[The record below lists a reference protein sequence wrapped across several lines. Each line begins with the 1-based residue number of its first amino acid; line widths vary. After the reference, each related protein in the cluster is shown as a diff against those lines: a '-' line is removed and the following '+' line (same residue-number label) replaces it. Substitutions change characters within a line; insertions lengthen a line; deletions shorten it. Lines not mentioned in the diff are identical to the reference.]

1 MRTIGPVEPNTS
13 GLPVR
18 FGPRLFCVTAKDD
31 RNPVALPVVGQP
43 PGERADAARNRTRV
57 LEAAARLFA
66 ERGSNAVAMDAV
78 AEAAGVGK
86 GTVYRRFGDR
96 RGLLLALLDESEREL
111 QEAVLSGPPPL
122 GPGARAEER
131 LRAFLAALV
140 EMLEARGEVIR
151 ASETS
156 GPGARVR
163 GGAYGAWH
171 QHVTLLLA
179 ELRPDADVEALAH
192 VLLAPLAADS
202 WTGLRSEVGL
212 GRKRLLRT
220 LENVWLAAGR
230 G

>member
-1 MRTIGPVEPNTS
+1 MSPVQPSTT
-13 GLPVR
+13 GLTVR
-18 FGPRLFCVTAKDD
+18 LEVRLLGVSADD
-31 RNPVALPVVGQP
+31 HQDPVALPVVGQP
-43 PGERADAARNRTRV
+43 PGERADAARNRARV

-66 ERGSNAVAMDAV
+66 ERGPDAVAMDDV
-78 AEAAGVGK
+78 ADAAGVGK

-96 RGLLLALLDESEREL
+96 HGLLLALLDESEREL

-122 GPGARAEER
+122 GPGAGAEER

-140 EMLEARGEVIR
+140 EMLETRGEVIR

-163 GGAYGAWH
+163 GGAYRAWH

-179 ELRPDADVEALAH
+179 ELRPDADLQAVAH
-192 VLLAPLAADS
+192 LLLAPLAADS
-202 WTGLRSEVGL
+202 WMGLRSEAGL

-220 LENVWLAAGR
+220 LEDTWLAAGR